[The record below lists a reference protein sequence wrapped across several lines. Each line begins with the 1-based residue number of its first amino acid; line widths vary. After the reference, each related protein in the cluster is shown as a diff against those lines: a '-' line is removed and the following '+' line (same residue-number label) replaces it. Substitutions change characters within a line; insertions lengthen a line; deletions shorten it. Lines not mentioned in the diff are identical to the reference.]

1 MCTFLVRNHYI
12 WWSGV
17 EAEKDEWCHF
27 KGLQKRYSFFTLAA
41 KLRMFI
47 SALTSALPPAHCF
60 FMVYSS
66 WWKQLQTILYW
77 ETGIGSA
84 ISYYIAPVHTW
95 FTLDGISIHW
105 SLWSVFA
112 KKNEER
118 EEILYCNRRK
128 VTNTDMPT
136 LSQKRFMSFYS
147 FCQNHSRG
155 CTVAFVASLEVA
167 NVA

>member
-1 MCTFLVRNHYI
+1 MLKTILGSLDWEWIPQWGQPQWSLPTNHQHGQAYREKLERFWKLNVHI
-12 WWSGV
+12 FGKESLHMV
-17 EAEKDEWCHF
+17 EWRRGREKDEWCQF
-27 KGLQKRYSFFTLAA
+27 KGLQKHYSFFTLTA

-112 KKNEER
+112 KKKW
-118 EEILYCNRRK
+118 RK
-128 VTNTDMPT
+128 
-136 LSQKRFMSFYS
+136 
-147 FCQNHSRG
+147 RG
-155 CTVAFVASLEVA
+155 NSLL
-167 NVA
+167 